1 MHQIFGIPG
10 KQKGI
15 LDTVYQ
21 DDLCDC
27 LESSKSEIEDRE
39 REVLKRPDETYS
51 PKSWPHLKEPS
62 EMMTSHMMEKVRK
75 EAGMAVGDDGKQLR
89 YYTNNSES
97 MKNVMKS
104 AKENF

>member
-39 REVLKRPDETYS
+39 REVLKRSDETYS

-62 EMMTSHMMEKVRK
+62 EMMTNHMMEKFERRR
-75 EAGMAVGDDGKQLR
+75 EWRLGMMV
-89 YYTNNSES
+89 NNYVVTLTIQSP
-97 MKNVMKS
+97 
-104 AKENF
+104 